1 MRYQSI
7 SIDWTSS
14 GPRLYYS
21 QLLGEREDFGEQ
33 YYSNGFAYL
42 PASLSKEEVTT
53 KFIDRLLSELQEDGT
68 RISKQIG
75 QLKGLRPASEIKPPA
90 HAPYFYYQDGQWF
103 GYSNSVG
110 GSPARFGELVC
121 DVDGYWKFF
130 PVPATGYFPDFIM
143 KAVLDKLGELN
154 AVWDKQI
161 ESDPAIA
168 AHSNLE
174 DALEAA
180 FWRFDARRSGY
191 ADWKVS
197 PQSVRD
203 AFKGEVRSLLADYTA
218 GINSSYFVDNDSRV
232 AAMMEAAARSENA
245 RQARN
250 DSVVAKAEDI
260 VRSQVRSFSKLE
272 KPTYE
277 QLIEKENRDLKAANL
292 SLSNRVSALESLVN
306 QHGLSGYYTIGR
318 GTDKPA
324 DSSTT
329 HSSVQLLIGKNHV
342 DP

>member
-1 MRYQSI
+1 MRYQCI

-21 QLLGEREDFGEQ
+21 QLLVEREDFGEQ

-75 QLKGLRPASEIKPPA
+75 QLKGLRPASEIKPQA

-130 PVPATGYFPDFIM
+130 PVPATGYLPDFIM

-168 AHSNLE
+168 DHSRLE

-180 FWRFDARRSGY
+180 FWNFDARCKGY
-191 ADWKVS
+191 SKYAGARVS
-197 PQSVRD
+197 SRD
-203 AFKGEVRSLLADYTA
+203 AFKAEVRNLLSVALNPNNTKDFVRSVLSAEDRKLSL
-218 GINSSYFVDNDSRV
+218 
-232 AAMMEAAARSENA
+232 E
-245 RQARN
+245 QARARLEEAQKPPTGTR
-250 DSVVAKAEDI
+250 SVVAKAEA
-260 VRSQVRSFSKLE
+260 VVLSQIRSFSNKE
-272 KPTYE
+272 TPPSRE
-277 QLIEKENRDLKAANL
+277 QVLEKENEYLKACVARLEELLFHRASPGEANCCG
-292 SLSNRVSALESLVN
+292 SDA
-306 QHGLSGYYTIGR
+306 
-318 GTDKPA
+318 
-324 DSSTT
+324 
-329 HSSVQLLIGKNHV
+329 VQTNAGS
-342 DP
+342 

>member
-1 MRYQSI
+1 MRYQGI

-68 RISKQIG
+68 RIYKQIG

-110 GSPARFGELVC
+110 GSPTRFGELVC

-130 PVPATGYFPDFIM
+130 PAGGPGGYIPDYIM

-168 AHSNLE
+168 DHSNLE

-180 FWRFDARRSGY
+180 FWNFDARCKGY
-191 ADWKVS
+191 SKYAGARVS
-197 PQSVRD
+197 SRD
-203 AFKGEVRSLLADYTA
+203 AFKAEVRNLLSVALNPNNTKD
-218 GINSSYFVDNDSRV
+218 FV
-232 AAMMEAAARSENA
+232 RSVL
-245 RQARN
+245 
-250 DSVVAKAEDI
+250 SAED
-260 VRSQVRSFSKLE
+260 RK
-272 KPTYE
+272 
-277 QLIEKENRDLKAANL
+277 L
-292 SLSNRVSALESLVN
+292 SLEQALARLEEAQKPPTGTRSASPKC
-306 QHGLSGYYTIGR
+306 R
-318 GTDKPA
+318 
-324 DSSTT
+324 
-329 HSSVQLLIGKNHV
+329 
-342 DP
+342 